1 VDLPF
6 DFLGWPFTCRTYTQ
20 VTKNY
25 ECDSMGNNCLFG
37 DLDRAGG
44 LSDQQPERHPQTQV
58 PLGVD
63 LFLI

>member
-1 VDLPF
+1 
-6 DFLGWPFTCRTYTQ
+6 
-20 VTKNY
+20 
-25 ECDSMGNNCLFG
+25 MGNNCLFG

-44 LSDQQPERHPQTQV
+44 LGDQQSERNPQTQV